1 MSKKRKK
8 SAPAKARW
16 RFGGGKRRRYLVVG
30 SVGLIAILGL
40 ATVAGSW
47 RPLSRTR
54 VGSLFFSSPPP
65 PVPPPSSPSKEYIYA
80 GGRLV
85 ATEEPNPLSAPLNLI
100 AATFS
105 QAQINISW
113 NAVANAHHYQVER
126 ASVIGE
132 SNFAAINTNVAGT
145 SLSDTTVTSGV
156 AYLYR
161 VKAADAAGNVSPAS
175 NIDVA
180 TAITFEDDPFP
191 APPTYTPIRAQHIVQ
206 LRAAINAVRVAVGK
220 PQATWTQTIN
230 PAQPGT
236 VTIMAIDVEEL
247 RTKLDEALL
256 VLNLPTGGYTN
267 SSLTGVQIMRDH
279 IRELR
284 DRVK

>member
-1 MSKKRKK
+1 MNKKKT
-8 SAPAKARW
+8 ADAKARR
-16 RFGGGKRRRYLVVG
+16 RFGGRKQRRYLLVG
-30 SVGLIAILGL
+30 SVGLIAVLGL
-40 ATVAGSW
+40 ASVAGSW

-54 VGSLFFSSPPP
+54 VGSLFFSPPPP

-85 ATEEPNPLSAPLNLI
+85 ATEEPNPMAAPLNLI

-113 NAVANAHHYQVER
+113 NSVSNAHHYVVER

-132 SNFAAINTNVAGT
+132 SNFAPLNSNVIGT
-145 SLSDTTVTSGV
+145 TFNDTTVSNGV

-161 VKAADAAGNVSPAS
+161 VKAADAVGNVSPAS
-175 NIDVA
+175 NLDVA

-191 APPTYTPIRAQHIVQ
+191 VPPTYTLIRGQHILQ
-206 LRAAINAVRVAVGK
+206 LRTAINAVRLAVGK

-256 VLNLPTGGYTN
+256 VLNLPTGGYTD
-267 SSLTGVQIMRDH
+267 SSLSGVQIKRDH